1 MADSKL
7 KQIRLVIADDQSIDL
22 AGVKALLRDVQGI
35 DVVGEADIATKV
47 SSVVSELKPNVL
59 LLDLKWHGNSRM
71 GLRLIEEVRQNSPE
85 VKIIAQTNY
94 ENLVDEALDVGAN
107 AAVTKSY
114 SRDRLVHLI
123 QGVCGAVPAMTN
135 TPNTSRSELT
145 DREMQV
151 LRLLAAGKT
160 DKEIGRDLGISS
172 NTVRRHVTAIYEKL
186 QVSGRAQAVQRAYQM
201 RLVTS

>member
-47 SSVVSELKPNVL
+47 ASVVSELKPNVL

-85 VKIIAQTNY
+85 VKIIA
-94 ENLVDEALDVGAN
+94 DELR
-107 AAVTKSY
+107 KSCRR
-114 SRDRLVHLI
+114 STRRRRE
-123 QGVCGAVPAMTN
+123 CGCHKVV
-135 TPNTSRSELT
+135 LT
-145 DREMQV
+145 
-151 LRLLAAGKT
+151 
-160 DKEIGRDLGISS
+160 
-172 NTVRRHVTAIYEKL
+172 
-186 QVSGRAQAVQRAYQM
+186 
-201 RLVTS
+201 